1 MYNITTLKE
10 ADFGGLY
17 FISEVI
23 YLNDKIFY
31 LVKIGQAVN
40 IKSRMSVYNTHN
52 TAYHNFPSSAIQIE
66 DKEERDNYENIAHT
80 FLKTLSVYNAVKCKE
95 WFYVSEYV
103 FNNIKDNPWTLIFD
117 EDFFNQLYQA
127 PETKIKY
134 KEINSNPEIKEQ
146 IVYQD
151 KVIYKEK
158 IVYKEKD
165 NTTNIE
171 QYKKQYETAKKD
183 ADFYRQMTEN
193 YYGILKTDL
202 LVEKRMN
209 EYTKLGYDLNK
220 RGFWGRLMFALNI
233 Y

>member
-80 FLKTLSVYNAVKCKE
+80 FLRKLSVYGAVKCKE

-103 FNNIKDNPWTLIFD
+103 FNNIKDNPWALIFD
-117 EDFFNQLYQA
+117 EKIFNQLYQA

-146 IVYQD
+146 IIYQ
-151 KVIYKEK
+151 EK

-165 NTTNIE
+165 NIANIE

-183 ADFYRQMTEN
+183 ADFYKQMTEN
-193 YYGILKTDL
+193 YSEIFKTDKL
-202 LVEKRMN
+202 IEKRID
-209 EYTKLGYDLNK
+209 EYTKLGCDLSK

>member
-17 FISEVI
+17 FLSEI
-23 YLNDKIFY
+23 ICLNDKLFY

-52 TAYHNFPSSAIQIE
+52 TAYHNFPNSAIQIE
-66 DKEERDNYENIAHT
+66 DKDERDNYENIAHT
-80 FLKTLSVYNAVKCKE
+80 FLRRLSVYSAVKCKE

-103 FNNIKDNPWTLIFD
+103 FNNIKDNPWALIFD
-117 EDFFNQLYQA
+117 ENFFNQLYKA

-134 KEINSNPEIKEQ
+134 KEINSNSEIKE
-146 IVYQD
+146 
-151 KVIYKEK
+151 K
-158 IVYKEKD
+158 IIYKEKD
-165 NTTNIE
+165 NTTDIE
-171 QYKKQYETAKKD
+171 RYKKQYETAKKD
-183 ADFYRQMTEN
+183 ADFYKQMTEN
-193 YYGILKTDL
+193 YYGILKADL

>member
-1 MYNITTLKE
+1 MYNITTLEE
-10 ADFGGLY
+10 ANFGGLY

-23 YLNDKIFY
+23 YLDNKIFY
-31 LVKIGQAVN
+31 LVKIGQAIN

-52 TAYHNFPSSAIQIE
+52 TAYHNFPNSAIEIE
-66 DKEERDNYENIAHT
+66 DKEERNNYENIAHA
-80 FLKTLSVYNAVKCKE
+80 FLRKLSVYNTIKCKE

-103 FNNIKDNPWTLIFD
+103 FNNIKDNPWALIFD
-117 EDFFNQLYQA
+117 ENFFNQLYKA
-127 PETKIKY
+127 PEAKIKY

-146 IVYQD
+146 IIYQ
-151 KVIYKEK
+151 EK

-165 NTTNIE
+165 NTTIIE
-171 QYKKQYETAKKD
+171 QYKKQYEKEKKD
-183 ADFYRQMTEN
+183 ANFYKQLTDNYHEIIKMNQSTEKQ
-193 YYGILKTDL
+193 I
-202 LVEKRMN
+202 N